1 MVMVGGGWGGRGGGL
16 VRMVSPGGDGGGGG
30 HTLDPISGEIR
41 LASRVPVLG
50 ARVPVGR
57 PLRPIQICAVCLYT
71 SLLGGDAGTG
81 MT

>member
-1 MVMVGGGWGGRGGGL
+1 VVVGGGRGGL

-57 PLRPIQICAVCLYT
+57 PLRPI
-71 SLLGGDAGTG
+71 
-81 MT
+81 